1 MYGKPITLA
10 VLTLAVAAASPS
22 LAAFE
27 GENAYGP
34 GVHRDIY
41 GRAYQYRT
49 FDGRVVREHIDV
61 RPGGAD
67 MGTDQYGRPVRTYD
81 LEGQPLQG
89 VPQLPDTHAP
99 AVRRKPSLSPP

>member
-1 MYGKPITLA
+1 MYGKSITLA
-10 VLTLAVAAASPS
+10 ALLLAMFAAPSP
-22 LAAFE
+22 LAAFD

-34 GVHRDIY
+34 GIHRDIY

-49 FDGRVVREHIDV
+49 FDGRVVRGHVEV
-61 RPGGAD
+61 RPDGSD

-81 LEGQPLQG
+81 LEGRPLQG

-99 AVRRKPSLSPP
+99 AARRKPGFSPP